1 MQWFNSVFAPRGWAI
16 LPRALRLG
24 LLAAVALLL
33 YFAGRQPPPADDVS
47 LDAAKRFFPAAAK
60 LSAGDARL
68 GGQAVLD
75 GKGKPLGLLLT
86 TSPHAD
92 DLIGYSGP
100 SNLLIALDLQQQV
113 IGVHVLSSGDTP
125 AHVDQIREQRSF
137 WKQFVGSDQT
147 TRREKVDA
155 VSGSTLT
162 SLTFAE
168 AIERRLRGTS
178 TSLRFPEAVKLR
190 DVRKLFK
197 AARKMEADKPRVGW
211 NKAFDAEGNH
221 LGYVVRTS
229 PYSDN
234 ARGYQGPTESLV
246 AVAADGKAVIDVLIR
261 KSYDTEEYVERVRPS
276 DEFRDSLKGHTIDEW
291 AQLDFAKEGIEGV
304 SGATQTSFA
313 VADGVRRRFAADTA
327 VVKPKEQRW
336 NLQPGLLAVIAGG
349 MAMAFTSLKTNRRV
363 RLVWQAILIGAFL
376 FWIGDLLSIA
386 LFVGWS
392 RHGLP
397 WRTAPAVV
405 LLAAVALI
413 VPWVSRRQ
421 VYCQQLC
428 PHGAAQTWLGQFK
441 KLHLRLP
448 SHWQK
453 RLAIFPAVLLAASIV
468 LATFAVGF
476 DLAQLEPFDA
486 WVLKGPAVVSA
497 IIAVVGLLA
506 SLFVPFAYCRYGCP
520 TGELLRLVKSGGG
533 HDKVQRRD
541 LVAAAL
547 VGCVGVGLF
556 GPKLWETF
564 RHSSASSLRTE
575 AKTTEINGK
584 AFGTTWSV
592 KLRGDLQVEP
602 LHAAISAE
610 LERIESSLSHW
621 RPDSSTAQFNASET
635 TLETEQPV
643 ELLQLIAR
651 AQALSELTQ
660 GRYDI
665 TVAPLVTVWGYGPA
679 GEKKTPTDEELAQL
693 RERVGWEK
701 LIVDLE
707 AKTLRKKH
715 PQLQIDLGSLLQGY
729 AADRAKAILDEAGVT
744 EYLINVGGELLA
756 RGSWQVGIEDPR
768 NPQQMLRTF
777 QLQDAALATSGLY
790 RAEKHI
796 ISPQTGR
803 PVVTP
808 TTLCAVSALTAV
820 EADALAT
827 ALLTLGLPDAITLAD
842 QEKVAVLL
850 FDPKE
855 GVRANSAGEKFFG
868 KGK

>member
-24 LLAAVALLL
+24 LLVAVTLLL
-33 YFAGRQPPPADDVS
+33 YVAGRHPPPADEVS
-47 LDAAKRFFPAAAK
+47 LDDAKRFFPAAAK
-60 LSAGDARL
+60 LATGDARL

-75 GKGKPLGLLLT
+75 AKGKPLGLLLT

-113 IGVHVLSSGDTP
+113 IGVHILSSGDTP
-125 AHVDQIREQRSF
+125 SHVEQIREQRSF
-137 WKQFVGSDQT
+137 WKQFVGINQS
-147 TRREKVDA
+147 TRRDKIDA

-178 TSLRFPEAVKLR
+178 TSLRFPETVKLR

-197 AARKMEADKPRVGW
+197 AARKMEADNPRVGW
-211 NKAFDAEGNH
+211 NKALDAEGNH

-246 AVAADGKAVIDVLIR
+246 AVAADGKSVIDVLIR

-276 DEFRDSLKGHTIDEW
+276 DEFRDSLRGHTVDDW
-291 AQLDFAKEGIEGV
+291 AKLDFAKEGIEGV

-313 VADGVRRRFAADTA
+313 VADGVRRRFAADTT
-327 VVKPKEQRW
+327 VVKPKEQPW

-349 MAMAFTSLKTNRRV
+349 MTMAFTSLKSNRRV

-376 FWIGDLLSIA
+376 FWIGDLLSVA

-405 LLAAVALI
+405 LLAAVALV
-413 VPWVSRRQ
+413 VPWFSRRQ
-421 VYCQQLC
+421 IYCQQLC

-441 KLHLRLP
+441 KLHWRI
-448 SHWQK
+448 SAQWQK
-453 RLAIFPAVLLAASIV
+453 RLAIFPAVLLAVSVV
-468 LATFAVGF
+468 LAAFAVGF

-486 WVLKGPAVVSA
+486 WVLKGAAVVSA

-506 SLFVPFAYCRYGCP
+506 SLFVPLAFCRYGCP

-533 HDKVQRRD
+533 HDRVQRRD
-541 LVAAAL
+541 LIAAAL
-547 VGCVGVGLF
+547 VGCVALGLF
-556 GPKLWETF
+556 APKLWEKY
-564 RHSSASSLRTE
+564 RHSSASSP
-575 AKTTEINGK
+575 AKSTEINGK
-584 AFGTTWSV
+584 AFGTTWTV
-592 KLRGDLQVEP
+592 KLRGDLAVEP
-602 LHAAISAE
+602 LQAAIAAE

-621 RPDSSTAQFNASET
+621 RPDSSTSQFNSSET

-651 AQALSELTQ
+651 AQALSKLTN
-660 GRYDI
+660 GSYDI
-665 TVAPLVTVWGYGPA
+665 TVAPLVAAWGYGPT
-679 GEKKTPTDEELAQL
+679 GERKTPTDEELAQL

-729 AADRAKAILDEAGVT
+729 AADRAKAILDESGVT

-768 NPQQMLRTF
+768 NPKQMLRTF

-790 RAEKHI
+790 RAKKHI

-803 PVVTP
+803 PVATT
-808 TTLCAVSALTAV
+808 TTLCAVSASSAI
-820 EADALAT
+820 EADATAT
-827 ALLTLGLPDAITLAD
+827 ALLIAGLPDAISLAD
-842 QEKVAVLL
+842 QQMVAALL
-850 FDPKE
+850 FDE
-855 GVRANSAGEKFFG
+855 TQGVRTNAAGEKLVG
-868 KGK
+868 ER

>member
-1 MQWFNSVFAPRGWAI
+1 MQWFNSVI

-33 YFAGRQPPPADDVS
+33 YVAGRQPPPADDVS

-60 LSAGDARL
+60 LAAGDARL

-75 GKGKPLGLLLT
+75 AKGKPLGLLLT
-86 TSPHAD
+86 TSPHTD

-113 IGVHVLSSGDTP
+113 IGVDVLSSGDTP
-125 AHVDQIREQRSF
+125 SHVEQIRAQRSF

-178 TSLRFPEAVKLR
+178 TSLRFPEVVKVR
-190 DVRKLFK
+190 DIRKLFK
-197 AARKMEADKPRVGW
+197 AARKMEADSPRVGW
-211 NKAFDAEGNH
+211 NKAFDAEGNL

-246 AVAADGKAVIDVLIR
+246 AVAADGKTVIDVLIR
-261 KSYDTEEYVERVRPS
+261 KSYDTEEYVERVRPA
-276 DEFRDSLKGHTIDEW
+276 DEFRDSLKGRTIDEW
-291 AQLDFAKEGIEGV
+291 AELDFAKEGIEGV

-327 VVKPKEQRW
+327 VVKPKEQPW
-336 NLQPGLLAVIAGG
+336 NLQPGLLAVMAGG
-349 MAMAFTSLKTNRRV
+349 MAMAFTSLKSNRRV
-363 RLVWQAILIGAFL
+363 RLAWQAILIGAFA
-376 FWIGDLLSIA
+376 FWIGDLLSLA

-405 LLAAVALI
+405 LLAAVALV

-421 VYCQQLC
+421 IYCQQLC

-441 KLHLRLP
+441 KLHLRV
-448 SHWQK
+448 SSQWQK
-453 RLAIFPAVLLAASIV
+453 RLAFFPAILLAASVV
-468 LATFAVGF
+468 LAAFAVGF

-486 WVLKGPAVVSA
+486 WVLKGAAVVSA
-497 IIAVVGLLA
+497 IIAVVGLIA
-506 SLFVPFAYCRYGCP
+506 SLFVPLAFCRYGCP

-547 VGCVGVGLF
+547 VGCVAVGLC
-556 GPKLWETF
+556 GPKLWEKL
-564 RHSSASSLRTE
+564 RHASVNSAQQE
-575 AKTTEINGK
+575 AKTGEIGGK
-584 AFGTTWSV
+584 AFGTTWTV
-592 KLRGDLQVEP
+592 KLRGEHPVASLQ
-602 LHAAISAE
+602 AAVTAE
-610 LERIESSLSHW
+610 LERIENSFSHW

-635 TLETEQPV
+635 TLETEQPL

-651 AQALSELTQ
+651 AQELSQLTQ

-665 TVAPLVTVWGYGPA
+665 TVAPLVAAWGSGPA
-679 GEKKTPTDEELAQL
+679 GERAAPTEEELAQL

-701 LIVDLE
+701 LTVDLE

-715 PQLQIDLGSLLQGY
+715 PQLQLDLGSLLQGY
-729 AADRAKAILDEAGVT
+729 AADRAKTILDEAGVT

-756 RGSWQVGIEDPR
+756 RGRWQTGIEDPR

-790 RAEKHI
+790 RASKHV
-796 ISPQTGR
+796 ISPQTGQ
-803 PVVTP
+803 PVA
-808 TTLCAVSALTAV
+808 TTTMLCAVSAPTAI

-827 ALLTLGLPDAITLAD
+827 ALLIVGLPEAIPLAD
-842 QEKVAVLL
+842 QQKVAMLL
-850 FDPKE
+850 FDE
-855 GVRANSAGEKFFG
+855 MQGVRMNSAGERLFG
-868 KGK
+868 QGQ

>member
-1 MQWFNSVFAPRGWAI
+1 MQWFQSAI
-16 LPRALRLG
+16 LPRALRMG

-33 YFAGRQPPPADDVS
+33 YVAGRQPPPADNVS
-47 LDAAKRFFPAAAK
+47 LADAKRFFPTAAK
-60 LSAGDARL
+60 LATGDARL

-75 GKGKPLGLLLT
+75 DKEKALGLLLT

-100 SNLLIALDLQQQV
+100 SNLLIALNLEHRV

-125 AHVDQIREQRSF
+125 SHVTQIREQPTF

-147 TRREKVDA
+147 TRREKVDT

-168 AIERRLRGTS
+168 AIERRLRGSS
-178 TSLRFPEAVKLR
+178 TSLRFPETMKLR
-190 DVRKLFK
+190 DARKLFK
-197 AARKMEADKPRVGW
+197 AARKMEADNPRAGW

-246 AVAADGKAVIDVLIR
+246 AVAADGKTVIDVLIR

-291 AQLDFAKEGIEGV
+291 ATLDFAKEGIEGV

-327 VVKPKEQRW
+327 VVKPKEQPW

-349 MAMAFTSLKTNRRV
+349 LAMAFTSLKTNRRV
-363 RLVWQAILIGAFL
+363 RLIWQAILIGVFL
-376 FWIGDLLSIA
+376 FWIGDLLSMA
-386 LFVGWS
+386 LFVGWA

-448 SHWQK
+448 SQWQK
-453 RLAIFPAVLLAASIV
+453 RLALFPTILLAASVV
-468 LATFAVGF
+468 LATFAIGF
-476 DLAQLEPFDA
+476 DLAKLEPFDA
-486 WVLKGPAVVSA
+486 WVLKGAAVVSA
-497 IIAVVGLLA
+497 IIAVIGLIA

-541 LVAAAL
+541 LVAAGL
-547 VGCVGVGLF
+547 VACVAVGLF
-556 GPKLWETF
+556 GPALWDKYQRSAALAPRPKNAETV
-564 RHSSASSLRTE
+564 
-575 AKTTEINGK
+575 EISGK

-592 KLRGDLQVEP
+592 KLRGDQQVAPLQTSV
-602 LHAAISAE
+602 AAE
-610 LERIESSLSHW
+610 LERIESSFSHW
-621 RPDSSTAQFNASET
+621 RPDSFASQFNASET
-635 TLETEQPV
+635 TLSTEQPA

-651 AQALSELTQ
+651 AQALSQLTQ

-665 TVAPLVTVWGYGPA
+665 TVAPLVNAWGYGPS
-679 GEKKTPTDEELAQL
+679 GEKKAPTDEELAQL
-693 RERVGWEK
+693 RERVGWDK
-701 LIVDLE
+701 VTVDLE

-715 PQLQIDLGSLLQGY
+715 PELQIDLGSLLQGY
-729 AADRAKAILDEAGVT
+729 AADRAKTILDEAGVT

-803 PVVTP
+803 PVATT
-808 TTLCAVSALTAV
+808 TTLCAVSAPTAV

-827 ALLTLGLPDAITLAD
+827 ALLTVDLPEALPLAD
-842 QEKVAVLL
+842 QEKVAVMM
-850 FDPKE
+850 FDLKA
-855 GVRANSAGEKFFG
+855 GVRGNNAGKKLYGPG
-868 KGK
+868 K

>member
-1 MQWFNSVFAPRGWAI
+1 MQWFNSAI
-16 LPRALRLG
+16 LPRALRLV

-33 YFAGRQPPPADDVS
+33 YVAGRQPPPADEVS
-47 LDAAKRFFPAAAK
+47 LATARRFFPSAAELAV
-60 LSAGDARL
+60 GDARL

-75 GKGKPLGLLLT
+75 GKSKPLGLLLT
-86 TSPHAD
+86 TSPQAD

-125 AHVDQIREQRSF
+125 AHVDQIRAQRSF
-137 WKQFVGSDQT
+137 WKQFIGSGQT
-147 TRREKVDA
+147 TRREQVDA

-178 TSLRFPEAVKLR
+178 TSLRFPEAVKVR

-197 AARKMEADKPRVGW
+197 AARKIEANNPRAGW
-211 NKAFDAEGNH
+211 NKALDADGKH

-246 AVAADGKAVIDVLIR
+246 AVAADGKTVIDVLIR

-291 AQLDFAKEGIEGV
+291 ARLDFAKEGIEGV

-327 VVKPKEQRW
+327 VVKPKEQPR

-363 RLVWQAILIGAFL
+363 RTVWQAILIGAFA

-453 RLAIFPAVLLAASIV
+453 RFAIFPAILLALSI
-468 LATFAVGF
+468 LLGTFAVGF

-486 WVLKGPAVVSA
+486 WVLKSAAVVSA
-497 IIAVVGLLA
+497 VIAVVGLLA
-506 SLFVPFAYCRYGCP
+506 SLFVPLAFCRYGCP

-541 LVAAAL
+541 LIAAAL
-547 VGCVGVGLF
+547 VGCVAIGLF
-556 GPKLWETF
+556 APKLWEGYQRT
-564 RHSSASSLRTE
+564 SANLGPANV
-575 AKTTEINGK
+575 AKTVEINGK
-584 AFGTTWSV
+584 AFGTTWTV
-592 KLRGDLQVEP
+592 KLRGEHPLATLQ
-602 LHAAISAE
+602 AAIATE

-621 RPDSSTAQFNASET
+621 RHDSFTAQFNASET

-651 AQALSELTQ
+651 AQAVSELTQ

-665 TVAPLVTVWGYGPA
+665 TVAPLVAAWGYGPG
-679 GEKKTPTDEELAQL
+679 GERKTPIDEELAQL

-701 LIVDLE
+701 LTIDLE

-729 AADRAKAILDEAGVT
+729 AADRAKTILDEAGAT

-790 RAEKHI
+790 RAEQHV
-796 ISPQTGR
+796 ISPQTGK
-803 PVVTP
+803 PVATT
-808 TTLCAVSALTAV
+808 TTLCAVSAPFAV
-820 EADALAT
+820 DADAFAT
-827 ALLTLGLPDAITLAD
+827 ALLTLGLPEAIELAD
-842 QEKVAVLL
+842 QQKVAVLL
-850 FDPKE
+850 FDQMQ
-855 GVRANSAGEKFFG
+855 GVRANNAGDKLFG
-868 KGK
+868 TGK